1 KRKTDAEHNAR
12 RFSNPRTTR
21 GQITTQGDNDMTR
34 DEVFRYVSVGR
45 SKSVH
50 VDIRLMDEYP
60 GYVRSVIFHD
70 GNRVSV
76 EFELYGFDEGGA
88 YFWAEYPSLDAAI
101 DSVEEFL
108 GVLIEGWQNH
118 NKTGNYP
125 DKPPD
130 LDFSDGHDKLKE
142 AIRNDN
148 V

>member
-1 KRKTDAEHNAR
+1 
-12 RFSNPRTTR
+12 
-21 GQITTQGDNDMTR
+21 MTR
-34 DEVFRYVSVGR
+34 DEVYRYVSVGR

-76 EFELYGFDEGGA
+76 EFEQYGIDESGA

-101 DSVEEFL
+101 DDAEEFL
-108 GVLIEGWQNH
+108 DAPIEAWQNY

-125 DKPPD
+125 DEPSD
-130 LDFSDGHDKLKE
+130 LDSLDGHDKLRE
-142 AIRNDN
+142 AIRNN
-148 V
+148 HVRLPRGSRVFV